1 MEGCYNFNHKERGI
15 ALLIHNEYFLRSS
28 EYKDRPGD
36 NRDYKRMKK
45 IFKTMG
51 FKVCS
56 FRDQTAKEMLQL
68 ADEVAGMEKE
78 HRESDCFIC
87 VVASHGVEA
96 QKDTGVHSRSHDR
109 EHMIVGV
116 DGKEMSTSDFVEKFE
131 EENCEGLQGKPKFFF
146 IQACRIGR
154 YRGSSE
160 GMDKG
165 MEVGIT
171 SEENM
176 EKKKKKK
183 TKGKHMVDGSV
194 QDTIEKQDSED
205 GTFDVSD
212 DSEVYEEDVQTS
224 DTDDDEDFAELRA
237 KLQKVA
243 ADLSKESHPKQRLE
257 SEKRIQRK
265 KREEVDAKG
274 IMPDEDSVSVCV
286 ASGFPKIDVPVNVK
300 TDQQIV
306 SIDKTKPSACDK
318 SSLQLYDKKLL
329 TKNDSQPSNDEVDAK
344 GSKPSVRRVD
354 YVVPMVTVVP
364 CPEDTLI
371 MFASTSGN
379 FAVRSPAAGSWLLNK
394 LYQQLKVYTKDLEK
408 FQKIDFLNILTE
420 ILTCMSLETYSPGEK
435 SNTKHLEGQF
445 SPGCIIHCLTEQVF
459 FTKKQSKRTFS
470 FLKLFKRS

>member
-1 MEGCYNFNHKERGI
+1 MEGCYNFNQKERGI
-15 ALLIHNEYFLRSS
+15 ALLIHNEYFLQSS
-28 EYKDRPGD
+28 GYQDRRGD
-36 NRDYKRMKK
+36 DRDYRRMKK
-45 IFKTMG
+45 IFKRMG

-56 FRDQTAKEMLQL
+56 FRDQTAKEMLRI

-78 HRESDCFIC
+78 HRESDCFVC

-96 QKDTGVHSRSHDR
+96 QKDTRVHSLSHDR

-116 DGKEMSTSDFVEKFE
+116 DGKEMSTSDFVEKFDG
-131 EENCEGLQGKPKFFF
+131 ENCEGLQGKPKFFF

-165 MEVGIT
+165 LEVGIT
-171 SEENM
+171 TEENM

-194 QDTIEKQDSED
+194 QERATSEKQDSED
-205 GTFDVSD
+205 ETVDESD
-212 DSEVYEEDVQTS
+212 DSDEDEEDIETS

-237 KLQKVA
+237 KLQKVD

-265 KREEVDAKG
+265 NREEVDAKG
-274 IMPDEDSVSVCV
+274 IMPDEDSVNVSVG
-286 ASGFPKIDVPVNVK
+286 SSFSKIDVPVNAK
-300 TDQQIV
+300 TNQQIV
-306 SIDKTKPSACDK
+306 SLDKTKPSAHKDE
-318 SSLQLYDKKLL
+318 LDDKKLVR
-329 TKNDSQPSNDEVDAK
+329 KKDSKLHTEEVDTK
-344 GSKPSVRRVD
+344 GYKPSTRRVD

-394 LYQQLKVYTKDLEK
+394 LYQQLKVHTKDLEK

-435 SNTKHLEGQF
+435 SNTK
-445 SPGCIIHCLTEQVF
+445 I
-459 FTKKQSKRTFS
+459 
-470 FLKLFKRS
+470 